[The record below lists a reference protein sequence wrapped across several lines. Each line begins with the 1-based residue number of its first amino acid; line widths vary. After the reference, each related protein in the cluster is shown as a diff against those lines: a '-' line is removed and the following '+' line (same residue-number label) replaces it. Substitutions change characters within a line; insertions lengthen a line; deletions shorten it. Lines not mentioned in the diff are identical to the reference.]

1 MKEIIS
7 TENAPGAIGP
17 YSQAIK
23 ANGMVFCSGQ
33 IPIDPSTG
41 EFVSDV
47 VSEQTEQ
54 VLKNLSEVLVAAGA
68 SLNDVVK
75 TTVFLAD
82 MNDFVE
88 MNEVYARF
96 FGDNKPAR
104 ATVQAARL
112 PRDAKVE
119 IECIALAT

>member
-7 TENAPGAIGP
+7 TEKAPGAIGP

-23 ANGMVFCSGQ
+23 AGGMVFCSGQ
-33 IPIDPSTG
+33 IPLDPETG
-41 EFVSDV
+41 EFVSDDV
-47 VSEQTEQ
+47 AEQTHQ
-54 VLKNLSEVLVAAGA
+54 VFKNLSAVLEAAGA
-68 SLNDVVK
+68 GLNSVVK

-82 MNDFVE
+82 MNDFAAI
-88 MNEVYARF
+88 NAVYGEYF
-96 FGDNKPAR
+96 VDNKPAR

-119 IECIALAT
+119 IECIAIV

>member
-1 MKEIIS
+1 MKETVI

-23 ANGMVFCSGQ
+23 AGGMVFCSGQ
-33 IPIDPSTG
+33 IPIDPKTG
-41 EFVSDV
+41 EFVSQV

-54 VLKNLSEVLVAAGA
+54 VLNNLSEVLKAAGT
-68 SLNDVVK
+68 SLDNVVK

-88 MNEVYARF
+88 MNEVYSRF
-96 FGDNKPAR
+96 FSDNKPAR

-119 IECIALAT
+119 IDCIAIV

>member
-17 YSQAIK
+17 YSQAIR
-23 ANGMVFCSGQ
+23 AGNMIFCSGQ
-33 IPIDPSTG
+33 IPIDPATG
-41 EFVSDV
+41 EFVSHV

-54 VLKNLSEVLVAAGA
+54 VLKNLTAVLVEAGTDL
-68 SLNDVVK
+68 SSVVK

-96 FGDNKPAR
+96 FGENKPAR

-119 IECIALAT
+119 IDCIAVVA